1 MYDFDSEN
9 NRRNTNST
17 KRDVKENELPM
28 WIADMDFK
36 VPPKVEDALTKTSR
50 HGIFSYTDVNPE
62 YDIAAAI
69 ITSGRYELK
78 KENGVYLI

>member
-1 MYDFDSEN
+1 
-9 NRRNTNST
+9 
-17 KRDVKENELPM
+17 
-28 WIADMDFK
+28 MDFK

-62 YDIAAAI
+62 YDLAAAI

-78 KENGVYLI
+78 KKKTVFI